1 MKKISILFFCLN
13 FFVLVLAQPT
23 PTSNVGIGTTTPT
36 RAKLEVHGAVGNTSG
51 IFGGEG
57 SGISLQS
64 NRPGIGYNEYFS
76 TSSKYMSIGYA
87 AKMFFVPGTGDLYI
101 DMFVNGSK
109 DANTIYSARAL
120 SIANN
125 GNIGIRPFLDNVN
138 VTLEVRKSGNFD
150 GSAVFGGTSYN
161 SHFNYG
167 NSEDTYIRGG
177 KVGSKVIINDLSGG
191 KIIFGSSLSTVGI
204 NSGLTPYP
212 LEIQQVNGR
221 GLALVEPNNNFNN
234 WEIRVQRSSLDPDFG
249 SDLNFLYNGQYKS
262 MLRAIN
268 GEHLNY
274 SDRRLKTKIEAMP
287 SLLNKFM
294 QLQPVTYQ
302 MKYHNANHEKTIGF
316 IAQDV
321 KQLFPELVCIITDT
335 SRSYQGI
342 TDLHGV
348 NYNGFHVLTIKAI
361 QEQQQL
367 IKKMQEQNEG
377 LSRRIEMAEIILNAK
392 K

>member
-1 MKKISILFFCLN
+1 
-13 FFVLVLAQPT
+13 
-23 PTSNVGIGTTTPT
+23 
-36 RAKLEVHGAVGNTSG
+36 
-51 IFGGEG
+51 
-57 SGISLQS
+57 
-64 NRPGIGYNEYFS
+64 
-76 TSSKYMSIGYA
+76 
-87 AKMFFVPGTGDLYI
+87 
-101 DMFVNGSK
+101 
-109 DANTIYSARAL
+109 
-120 SIANN
+120 
-125 GNIGIRPFLDNVN
+125 
-138 VTLEVRKSGNFD
+138 
-150 GSAVFGGTSYN
+150 
-161 SHFNYG
+161 
-167 NSEDTYIRGG
+167 
-177 KVGSKVIINDLSGG
+177 
-191 KIIFGSSLSTVGI
+191 
-204 NSGLTPYP
+204 
-212 LEIQQVNGR
+212 
-221 GLALVEPNNNFNN
+221 
-234 WEIRVQRSSLDPDFG
+234 
-249 SDLNFLYNGQYKS
+249 

-377 LSRRIEMAEIILNAK
+377 TNFSCARVLCPNRNELAGMRGQFIVTPRPPAPLAAGN
-392 K
+392 